1 MAQNVVGAQLP
12 LVGMDGEEVCPTVL
26 FHLSAVFHFKKV
38 LPTEKKKK
46 RILPRTHQ
54 KSRTSDERPLELQE
68 ASRAI

>member
-12 LVGMDGEEVCPTVL
+12 LVGMDGEEVCPTAL

-38 LPTEKKKK
+38 LPTEKKK

-68 ASRAI
+68 VSRAI

>member
-1 MAQNVVGAQLP
+1 MKSQKTQRTTQSQSQDHRIMAQNVVGAQLP

-46 RILPRTHQ
+46 KNT
-54 KSRTSDERPLELQE
+54 T
-68 ASRAI
+68 